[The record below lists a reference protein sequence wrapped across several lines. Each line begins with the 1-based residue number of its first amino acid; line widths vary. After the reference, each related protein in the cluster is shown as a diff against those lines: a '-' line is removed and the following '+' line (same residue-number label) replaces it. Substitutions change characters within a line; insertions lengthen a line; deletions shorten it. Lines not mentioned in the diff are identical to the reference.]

1 MTVSYRC
8 EGCGEEVIRAA
19 RDLSR
24 CAVAALLAVAFQDL
38 YGLKGYCANSALS
51 LDHLIG
57 ARVIVGGLA

>member
-1 MTVSYRC
+1 
-8 EGCGEEVIRAA
+8 
-19 RDLSR
+19 
-24 CAVAALLAVAFQDL
+24 VAALLAVAFQDL